1 VDSTYTGVYSMS
13 MNRKPFCHVERYE
26 LLRSCGMDHADA
38 VYRVADE
45 RNESDVRVREIIDGY
60 LAGLYIFGMACG
72 RGPAAENDYDYSMEA

>member
-1 VDSTYTGVYSMS
+1 
-13 MNRKPFCHVERYE
+13 
-26 LLRSCGMDHADA
+26 MDHADA